1 MAIRTGLRHQT
12 LVLPGRFGSDGLRG
26 TRLYLIQYAREGY
39 YVRVADRATGK
50 LLPNRLQDPDDPAL
64 IRGQAWSRLASPDGR
79 YLFTIYVGGTGSAMI
94 HELDM
99 KDGKAWCVDL
109 PGSGEYNSAGSYALA
124 LSRDGKHLYAAGGAY
139 GSVVTVA
146 VESHRITNVARV
158 PVAKPSGP
166 ALPSAT
172 LSPDGK
178 TLTFANAGDGWVVDL
193 AAGRTVR
200 TLHLPADAV
209 VAYGPSGRLWLA
221 RYGSGLSPA
230 PA

>member
-1 MAIRTGLRHQT
+1 M
-12 LVLPGRFGSDGLRG
+12 
-26 TRLYLIQYAREGY
+26 
-39 YVRVADRATGK
+39 
-50 LLPNRLQDPDDPAL
+50 
-64 IRGQAWSRLASPDGR
+64 
-79 YLFTIYVGGTGSAMI
+79 FTIYVGGTGSAMI

-139 GSVVTVA
+139 GSVVTVD

>member
-1 MAIRTGLRHQT
+1 
-12 LVLPGRFGSDGLRG
+12 V
-26 TRLYLIQYAREGY
+26 
-39 YVRVADRATGK
+39 
-50 LLPNRLQDPDDPAL
+50 
-64 IRGQAWSRLASPDGR
+64 
-79 YLFTIYVGGTGSAMI
+79 FTIYVGGTGSAMI

-99 KDGKAWCVDL
+99 QDGKAWCVDL

-139 GSVVTVA
+139 GSVVAVA
-146 VESHRITNVARV
+146 GRQDAHVRERGRRMGGR
-158 PVAKPSGP
+158 PRRR
-166 ALPSAT
+166 
-172 LSPDGK
+172 
-178 TLTFANAGDGWVVDL
+178 
-193 AAGRTVR
+193 RTVR